1 MCRERQSFF
10 TRAFQRVCSRRP
22 RWPNAIEF
30 PLSLFFWD
38 RAMSMHRRS
47 LRRIL
52 PTALVAAIA
61 AVLSPLV
68 CAEDIDIYAPAINQ
82 QIGGAPDLMI
92 LLDTAAD
99 WHSSVTFTCPTVNG
113 VQPTATNSK
122 AGSVS
127 GIVQCALYQ
136 AAYSLGQTP
145 ALAGNINIGLMRY
158 NIGSN
163 GAKSDGISNTGQT
176 FTGNGGTL
184 KFPSVIG
191 TPGPNPQPLPVIG
204 GAAGSTGATNLA
216 NLLTAVQALD
226 SSGDSSNNENMGQAL
241 QEVWAYYAAKVGMS
255 SESYTGLV
263 NNNFCRRNFQV
274 FIAGAFHS
282 TKSGANVDWSTP
294 LQAAGATSAQ
304 LQPVVIPLPNNGYQ
318 GKGGG
323 PEWARFMYQTDLSN
337 GQDPSGI
344 ENIVTYT
351 IIVTDGTNP
360 NFVSYMQAMATN
372 GGGKAFVVNT
382 GDANPGQ
389 ELANDLLQIFGE
401 VEAVNSVFSS
411 VSLPL
416 SVNNQGTYQNQFFYG
431 MFRPESSF
439 LPRWWGNLKQY
450 QAGLFNGGVALEDS
464 AGNLA
469 INNNTG
475 FITQSAVSYWTTA
488 TNAVGTAQWPSTGYW
503 YNTWQANAQ
512 SFGAGGA
519 FDSPDGEKVEKG
531 AVAEVLRGTNL
542 ASDVRTVYTCSNSTK
557 ACSTTLDKFATSNAT
572 LIANTNTAFGTSSST
587 VPTTSTLV
595 NWVRG
600 EDLAGNETEPGPYG
614 LSPTLPNS
622 YTSTARPSIHGD
634 VLHSQ
639 PAVINYGGTTGV
651 VVYYGSNDGMFH
663 AINGNQTTSIT
674 SGTVTVPPGGEL
686 WAFVAPEFFPRFAR
700 LYNNSPTA
708 MFGAN
713 PPNGSTPKDYF
724 FDGSTAV
731 FIDNRPASTTYGA
744 KYIYLTPRRG
754 GGFIYAFDVT
764 NPLAPKFLWEKTQA
778 DLPELSEAWSQPI
791 ITQVSVPGQTNPV
804 LIMGG
809 GYDPAEDS
817 DPPPASDSMGRA
829 IYVID
834 AVTGT
839 PLWAAQQSCSNAPKK
854 GVCVA
859 VAGMTRA
866 IPSTITLL
874 DRNGDGYTDRLYA
887 NDIGGGIWRVD
898 LPLTGG
904 FSAWSVSKL
913 ASLGGTG
920 NNARKFF
927 YPPDVETTSL
937 GYDVV
942 VASSGDREHPLYSTS
957 PGTASQVQNAFFSI
971 QDPNTGTSVPTTWT
985 PITESNLALLYT
997 SGQTPVAYTSTTPS
1011 TSGGTSQGFFINY
1024 QASEKGVNAP
1034 LIVSGYTYFGTNTP
1048 TAPSSTPVCQA
1059 NLGIA
1064 RGYAVSFLTGLG
1076 LNQYGFVPFTGG
1088 GMPPSPVFG
1097 FVQIGTG
1104 ASMQTVGVLIG
1115 GGNQTSSGAQDGSS
1129 ALGAQQISPPSFHTR
1144 KRTYWYQEGVK

>member
-1 MCRERQSFF
+1 
-10 TRAFQRVCSRRP
+10 
-22 RWPNAIEF
+22 
-30 PLSLFFWD
+30 
-38 RAMSMHRRS
+38 MSMHRQL
-47 LRRIL
+47 LRRVL
-52 PTALVAAIA
+52 PVALLAATAS
-61 AVLSPLV
+61 VLSPFV
-68 CAEDIDIYAPAINQ
+68 SAEDIDIYAPPISAQ
-82 QIGGAPDLMI
+82 PGGTPDLMI
-92 LLDTAAD
+92 LLDTASA
-99 WHSSVTFTCPTVNG
+99 WNGAVTFTCPPVNG
-113 VQPTATNSK
+113 VQPTSSNN
-122 AGSVS
+122 AGKDA
-127 GIVQCALYQ
+127 GFVQCALYQ
-136 AAYSLGQTP
+136 AVYDLGQSTS
-145 ALAGNINIGLMRY
+145 LSGNINVGLMRY
-158 NIGSN
+158 NI
-163 GAKSDGISNTGQT
+163 KKDGTANTGQT
-176 FTGNGGTL
+176 FSGNGATL
-184 KFPSVIG
+184 KSPSVMG
-191 TPGPNPQPLPVIG
+191 SPGPAPQPLPLIG
-204 GAAGSTGATNLA
+204 GPTSAGVTNL
-216 NLLTAVQALD
+216 NSLLTTIVGLD
-226 SSGDSSNNENMGQAL
+226 RTADGSNNENMGTAL
-241 QEVWAYYAAKVGMS
+241 QEVWAYYAAKVGLS
-255 SESYTGLV
+255 NESYTNLV
-263 NNNFCRRNFQV
+263 NSDYCRKNFHV
-274 FIAGAFHS
+274 FIAGAFTN
-282 TKSGANVDWSTP
+282 TKAGANVDWLTP

-304 LQPVVIPLPNNGYQ
+304 QAVVTIPAPNNKYQ
-318 GKGGG
+318 GQGGG
-323 PEWARFMYQTDLSN
+323 PEWARFMFQNDLS
-337 GQDPSGI
+337 GGKDPSGI

-351 IIVTDGTNP
+351 IVVTDGSNP
-360 NFVSYMQAMATN
+360 NLVAYMQAMASN
-372 GGGKAFVVNT
+372 GGGKAFIVNVN
-382 GDANPGQ
+382 DANPLQ
-389 ELANDLLQIFGE
+389 ELVNALLQIFGE

-450 QAGLFNGGVALEDS
+450 QAGFSGGGVALVDS

-475 FITQSAVSYWTTA
+475 FITQSAVSFWTTA
-488 TNAVGTAQWPSTGYW
+488 ANTVGTAQWPSTGYW
-503 YNTWQANAQ
+503 YNTWQANGQ

-542 ASDVRTVYTCSNSTK
+542 ASDVRTVYTCSNSTN
-557 ACSTTLDKFATSNAT
+557 ACSTTALDKFATSNAT
-572 LIANTNTAFGTSSST
+572 LIANANTAFGTSSST
-587 VPTTSTLV
+587 VPSTSTLV

-600 EDLAGNETEPGPYG
+600 EDLANNETEPGPYG
-614 LSPTLPNS
+614 LTPTLPNS

-651 VVYYGSNDGMFH
+651 VVFYGSNDGMYH
-663 AINGNQTTSIT
+663 AINGNETASIT
-674 SGTVTVPPGGEL
+674 SGTVTVPAGGEL
-686 WAFVAPEFFPRFAR
+686 WSFVAPEFFPRFAR
-700 LYNNSPTA
+700 LYNNSPSA
-708 MFGAN
+708 KFGAN

-731 FIDNRPASTTYGA
+731 FIDNRPASTTYGS

-754 GGFIYAFDVT
+754 GSFIYAFDVT
-764 NPLAPKFLWEKTQA
+764 NPLAPKFLWEKTKA
-778 DLPELSEAWSQPI
+778 DLPELGEAWSQPI
-791 ITQVSVPGQTNPV
+791 ITQVSVAGQTNPV

-809 GYDPAEDS
+809 GYDTAEDS
-817 DPPPASDSMGRA
+817 DPPPASDSVGRA

-854 GVCVA
+854 GTCVA
-859 VAGMTRA
+859 VAGMTHS

-887 NDIGGGIWRVD
+887 TDVGGNIWRVD

-904 FSAWSVSKL
+904 FTAWSVSQL

-927 YPPDVETTSL
+927 YPPDVETTPL

-942 VASSGDREHPLYSTS
+942 VASSGDREHPLYSAS

-985 PITESNLALLYT
+985 PITESNLAFLYT

-1011 TSGGTSQGFFINY
+1011 SSGGTSQGFFINY

-1048 TAPSSTPVCQA
+1048 TQPSSTPVCQA

-1076 LNQYGFVPFTGG
+1076 LNQYGFVPFNGG

-1115 GGNQTSSGAQDGSS
+1115 GGNQASAGAQDGSS